1 MMDRLRHWF
10 CDWRQTVAGSCWGSF
25 PVVHLCRFSNIKF
38 GIRMHP
44 SHDKLIPL
52 VNETEI
58 PSKIVAPQMFMNEAG
73 VSDSLKPV
81 GISDQ
86 ILWDKLVIEEFPDMV
101 HGLTVG
107 EDLRD
112 HNIARD
118 VFEYFV
124 EIIKCRIS
132 DYFISSFAGFIFHSF
147 IVSLIVNSNIQK
159 ESL

>member
-1 MMDRLRHWF
+1 
-10 CDWRQTVAGSCWGSF
+10 
-25 PVVHLCRFSNIKF
+25 
-38 GIRMHP
+38 MHP

-73 VSDSLKPV
+73 VSDSLKHG

-118 VFEYFV
+118 VERARKSV
-124 EIIKCRIS
+124 EIIKYRIS
-132 DYFISSFAGFIFHSF
+132 DYFINSFAGFIFHSF
-147 IVSLIVNSNIQK
+147 IVSLIVNSKIQK